1 MKVSPTSWYS
11 ARYHKLAFVPWP
23 GGPVDVEITW
33 TLPRKYITVWNPTF
47 DYVSLVAGARES
59 GVPAPQPPPPPPP
72 AVAAAV
78 AAAAAAI
85 PPSPGTCVAAAKL
98 GYPVGTIV
106 VVRTVDIDPGR
117 SLKFARG
124 EVREAGFHELLGR
137 EVRDLNVVAFSW
149 REL

>member
-1 MKVSPTSWYS
+1 M
-11 ARYHKLAFVPWP
+11 
-23 GGPVDVEITW
+23 GVEITW
-33 TLPRKYITVWNPTF
+33 TLPRKYITVWNPNF

-59 GVPAPQPPPPPPP
+59 EVAATLPPPHPPRS
-72 AVAAAV
+72 A
-78 AAAAAAI
+78 
-85 PPSPGTCVAAAKL
+85 PPSPGAAAAAAKL

-137 EVRDLNVVAFSW
+137 EVRELKVRASSGVERAQTGPRKNRKISW
-149 REL
+149 C